1 MTYRKLFVILSL
13 AATLVLLAVWG
24 LSLRT
29 KTTTSLG
36 PLVVET
42 IHGSLRLILLEELKC
57 PFSPNRFYPGWGIL
71 GHFARTPQPP
81 APFRDSLGK
90 WSYTRTERE
99 LELHRVHAG
108 GMTIPTTILWREKTL
123 LIPLWAPWL
132 LFIGSLFA
140 FCRFM
145 ELRTGSGRERSLAIA
160 DLEKQRPTP
169 APHLAPQHPEP

>member
-1 MTYRKLFVILSL
+1 MTYRKLFRYLSL
-13 AATLVLLAVWG
+13 GSLIVLLAVWG
-24 LSLRT
+24 LSLGT

-42 IHGSLRLILLEELKC
+42 IHGNLRLILLEKHKG
-57 PFSPNRFYPGWGIL
+57 PFPPNHFYPGWGKL
-71 GHFARTPQPP
+71 GRFTRTPQPP

-90 WSYTRTERE
+90 WSYIRTERE
-99 LELHRVHAG
+99 KQLPFLRAG
-108 GMTIPTTILWREKTL
+108 WVTMPTPMLWREKTL

-132 LFIGSLFA
+132 LFISCLFA